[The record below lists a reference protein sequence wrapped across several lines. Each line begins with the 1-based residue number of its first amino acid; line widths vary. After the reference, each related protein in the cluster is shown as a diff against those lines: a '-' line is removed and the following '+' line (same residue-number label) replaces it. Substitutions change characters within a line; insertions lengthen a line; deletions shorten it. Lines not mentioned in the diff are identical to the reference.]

1 MKLGCKAC
9 QGIPS
14 FGRQDHDDDD
24 DVDDEFNDD
33 FGEDDDDDDYNDCG
47 DYPLESTGWI
57 EFQIYN
63 VFQSKSRYNVK
74 FGKIP

>member
-24 DVDDEFNDD
+24 DEINDD
-33 FGEDDDDDDYNDCG
+33 FGEDDDDDDYNGCG